1 MLFTRWP
8 WGPTHA
14 PMGSTFSS
22 LLHTAI
28 FVREPASRAMERI
41 STVPS

>member
-1 MLFTRWP
+1 
-8 WGPTHA
+8 
-14 PMGSTFSS
+14 MGSTLAS

-28 FVREPASRAMERI
+28 FVRLPASRAMERI